1 MLATMADV
9 ERLLPRV
16 ELALAQ
22 AKLVRREAAKN
33 VVQLARLRDTLQP
46 DTPAQ
51 GEEELHAFQAQER
64 G

>member
-1 MLATMADV
+1 MADELEV
-9 ERLLPRV
+9 LQRV

-22 AKLVRREAAKN
+22 SKRVRREAGIS

-51 GEEELHAFQAQER
+51 GEIEENAITEDR
-64 G
+64 P